1 MKYHKKHKVNADGVK
16 KASTKLET
24 YDPLE
29 HTLKRLFRVQNML
42 LKRTCQTPVPAPT
55 TVIPPPPVPAPTT
68 VIPPPP
74 GPAPTTIIPPPT
86 LVRPPPPP
94 PPPPPMTTTTTSSL
108 RRPAPSAA
116 PLPPPPPKPPGKRIQ
131 RTTVQAPA
139 VTTGP
144 SIDFENLKRKSRA
157 MRAKQ
162 IDELLKTD
170 PVVQVLMNGKSNDEK
185 ENIRRRLIN
194 DHTGLDATTVKNVVK
209 YKNNLKRLRENARL
223 QNKPEAYIMNDI
235 RPYLNQ
241 KNNQPINDTMITDAL
256 YLKNIER
263 AIIRLAGTNLRR
275 GEIPKLVRKLRNK
288 RPENITVNDISNA
301 LV

>member
-1 MKYHKKHKVNADGVK
+1 
-16 KASTKLET
+16 
-24 YDPLE
+24 
-29 HTLKRLFRVQNML
+29 
-42 LKRTCQTPVPAPT
+42 
-55 TVIPPPPVPAPTT
+55 
-68 VIPPPP
+68 
-74 GPAPTTIIPPPT
+74 
-86 LVRPPPPP
+86 
-94 PPPPPMTTTTTSSL
+94 
-108 RRPAPSAA
+108 
-116 PLPPPPPKPPGKRIQ
+116 
-131 RTTVQAPA
+131 
-139 VTTGP
+139 
-144 SIDFENLKRKSRA
+144 

-162 IDELLKTD
+162 IDDLLKKD
-170 PVVQVLMNGKSNDEK
+170 PVVQVLMNGKSNEEK

-194 DHTGLDATTVKNVVK
+194 DHTGLDASTVKNVVK
-209 YKNNLKRLRENARL
+209 YRDNLKRLRSNARL

-241 KNNQPINDTMITDAL
+241 KNNKPINDAMITDAL

>member
-1 MKYHKKHKVNADGVK
+1 MKYHKNHKVNADGAK
-16 KASTKLET
+16 KGSIKLET

-42 LKRTCQTPVPAPT
+42 LKRKCIDMETKTPVVQRTIINNAPRPA
-55 TVIPPPPVPAPTT
+55 VIIPPPPLPTKRPT
-68 VIPPPP
+68 VTTTNNPPP
-74 GPAPTTIIPPPT
+74 
-86 LVRPPPPP
+86 RPPPPP
-94 PPPPPMTTTTTSSL
+94 PPPRPPQ
-108 RRPAPSAA
+108 PPS
-116 PLPPPPPKPPGKRIQ
+116 KRIQ
-131 RTTVQAPA
+131 RPTVQAP
-139 VTTGP
+139 VTSGP
-144 SIDFENLKRKSRA
+144 LIDFENLKRKSRA

-162 IDELLKTD
+162 IDELLQTD
-170 PVVQVLMNGKSNDEK
+170 PVVRLLMNGKSNDEK
-185 ENIRRRLIN
+185 EDIRRRLIN
-194 DHTGLDATTVKNVVK
+194 DHSGLNATTVKNVVK

-241 KNNQPINDTMITDAL
+241 RNNNPINDAMITDAL

-263 AIIRLAGTNLRR
+263 AILKLAGTNLRR